1 MVFVCK
7 IQRTLDPE
15 NPSWANTS
23 REGMLEA
30 THRAVATFAGWLCQ
44 QETEE
49 EGLSSVSPEAPR
61 HQPRQSQE
69 ERTQLVCFEAA
80 ENTTHKPQNRSDF
93 CKWLCVH
100 WFLWQVLPRKKTRP
114 RPWTQKKKRGN
125 LMTKKSKITWP
136 AETKAADGDSGDT
149 LDWPGR
155 APGY

>member
-15 NPSWANTS
+15 NPGWANTS

-44 QETEE
+44 QEKEE

-80 ENTTHKPQNRSDF
+80 ENTTHTPKIGVTSANDCVCIDFSDKYF
-93 CKWLCVH
+93 
-100 WFLWQVLPRKKTRP
+100 
-114 RPWTQKKKRGN
+114 
-125 LMTKKSKITWP
+125 
-136 AETKAADGDSGDT
+136 
-149 LDWPGR
+149 PGR
-155 APGY
+155 KQGPDPGLRRRSVEI